1 MKRIILIALLT
12 LAPTLALA
20 QSSSW
25 AARAEKQDDI
35 IAAITGTSTEAKQD
49 SIITALGNIL
59 TEAQAILAKL
69 IAAPSTEA
77 KQDDILGLL
86 TTIDADTSNLTSDPA
101 TETTLALLGTEA
113 TLGTLCTE
121 ATAATLA
128 TETTVGTLAT
138 EATAATLA
146 LETGG
151 NLDTL
156 AAVDYATETTL
167 GTVAVES
174 GGNLDTIVSTQ
185 TDGSQV
191 AQSLTQDG
199 SGNAID
205 SSTGALAV
213 YLEDGSGNPIQ
224 VVDYKLRTI
233 SMPYG
238 YALAEGLIPG
248 HAPIGSIGSREAV
261 AVVATGSD
269 VWNGTATTIPYP
281 ASAGEQLI
289 IVSSSAQDD
298 TGGTGVIT
306 VEIAYLDASGDP
318 QSETID
324 LDGTT
329 PVSLVETNV
338 RFVQGFHATAVGA
351 NGAAV
356 GDITIYQTGD
366 ATRIYSVI
374 AAGTNHT
381 ISTMKMVPHG
391 KTLYLTDSF
400 VAAADKSVDIRLRAT
415 AWNNVLTEGIFISY
429 GVASLNNA
437 TLSRHPTIPPK
448 FPEFTIIK
456 MTCYVPATK
465 DGADVSAGWSG
476 WIE

>member
-12 LAPTLALA
+12 LTPTLALA

-77 KQDDILGLL
+77 KQDDAIALL

-101 TETTLALLGTEA
+101 TNTTLALV
-113 TLGTLCTE
+113 
-121 ATAATLA
+121 A
-128 TETTVGTLAT
+128 TETTVATLAT
-138 EATAATLA
+138 EAT
-146 LETGG
+146 
-151 NLDTL
+151 
-156 AAVDYATETTL
+156 V
-167 GTVAVES
+167 
-174 GGNLDTIVSTQ
+174 
-185 TDGSQV
+185 TDGSQIT
-191 AQSLTQDG
+191 QSLTQDG

-269 VWNGTATTIPYP
+269 VWNGTATTIP
-281 ASAGEQLI
+281 
-289 IVSSSAQDD
+289 
-298 TGGTGVIT
+298 
-306 VEIAYLDASGDP
+306 
-318 QSETID
+318 
-324 LDGTT
+324 
-329 PVSLVETNV
+329 
-338 RFVQGFHATAVGA
+338 
-351 NGAAV
+351 
-356 GDITIYQTGD
+356 
-366 ATRIYSVI
+366 
-374 AAGTNHT
+374 
-381 ISTMKMVPHG
+381 
-391 KTLYLTDSF
+391 TLLQRVNS
-400 VAAADKSVDIRLRAT
+400 
-415 AWNNVLTEGIFISY
+415 
-429 GVASLNNA
+429 
-437 TLSRHPTIPPK
+437 
-448 FPEFTIIK
+448 
-456 MTCYVPATK
+456 
-465 DGADVSAGWSG
+465 
-476 WIE
+476 

>member
-77 KQDDILGLL
+77 KQDDAIALL

-101 TETTLALLGTEA
+101 TNTTLALV
-113 TLGTLCTE
+113 
-121 ATAATLA
+121 A
-128 TETTVGTLAT
+128 TETTVATLAT
-138 EATAATLA
+138 EAT
-146 LETGG
+146 
-151 NLDTL
+151 
-156 AAVDYATETTL
+156 V
-167 GTVAVES
+167 
-174 GGNLDTIVSTQ
+174 
-185 TDGSQV
+185 TDGSQIT
-191 AQSLTQDG
+191 QSLTQDG